1 MRTSNP
7 LWWILHRGRLLL
19 AAAVRVNRL
28 RPLESDVGGGGGGGL
43 EAWFRALS
51 GLWLGSDEASVGIT
65 VENKRRRKN
74 WILSGIFTSKG
85 LL

>member
-7 LWWILHRGRLLL
+7 LRWTWQRGRLLP
-19 AAAVRVNRL
+19 AAVVRVNRL
-28 RPLESDVGGGGGGGL
+28 RPLEPNVGGGGGGGL

-65 VENKRRRKN
+65 VEKER
-74 WILSGIFTSKG
+74 
-85 LL
+85 

>member
-1 MRTSNP
+1 MLP
-7 LWWILHRGRLLL
+7 

-65 VENKRRRKN
+65 VENER
-74 WILSGIFTSKG
+74 
-85 LL
+85 